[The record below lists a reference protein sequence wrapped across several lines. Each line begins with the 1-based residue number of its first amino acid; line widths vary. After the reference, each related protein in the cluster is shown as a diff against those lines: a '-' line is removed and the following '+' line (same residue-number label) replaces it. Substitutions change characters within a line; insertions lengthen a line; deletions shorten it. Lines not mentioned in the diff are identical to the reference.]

1 MTFKESPKPA
11 IMNANSPICA
21 KENPDCIAILSG
33 FKSYNSFY
41 KTYLK
46 FYGEKPS
53 LKSKKIQ
60 EKLYWPF
67 ESANQPFLN
76 Q

>member
-33 FKSYNSFY
+33 FPDNKIPKLAKKMGSYEEACNF
-41 KTYLK
+41 
-46 FYGEKPS
+46 GRRD
-53 LKSKKIQ
+53 
-60 EKLYWPF
+60 
-67 ESANQPFLN
+67 LN
-76 Q
+76 IYVIG